1 MLEINLKQLE
11 SFVATVEHSGFTA
24 AAAAL
29 YLTQSTVSA
38 HVSALEQTLGVPL
51 LVRGA
56 RRPVTLT
63 PEGQNV
69 YVQAREILNRC
80 ERLQALGPAEQP
92 PLRLGAST
100 APGQGLLPEL
110 LTGFLQR
117 CPDSRYVLLR
127 GDSARIHSLMLES
140 RVHLGFVGAAM
151 DPRRFVY
158 HPIAND
164 RLVLIAPNR
173 EPYPTLRRQ
182 GVSGLTLLTQQ
193 PLIRREPASGTRQS
207 LEDYLRRSGI
217 AADCLHSVAE
227 IDTPEDV
234 KAAVQ
239 RGLGVAVIS
248 ALAVQEELAA
258 GKLLSFDLDRS
269 GVFRRIYLAWPGWP
283 PHGRRAPL
291 CGLCAL
297 PRRIRVI
304 RDDICRGEACL
315 ARRCT
320 GDPYRLALKWY
331 APIASVAARAILTAA
346 GTKRHCLPEIATG
359 AKRPRND
366 KPLAISILT
375 PACADRQPCAVPGCP
390 LPYNA

>member
-29 YLTQSTVSA
+29 YLTQST
-38 HVSALEQTLGVPL
+38 
-51 LVRGA
+51 
-56 RRPVTLT
+56 
-63 PEGQNV
+63 EGQNV

-182 GVSGLTLLTQQ
+182 GVSGLTLLTEQ
-193 PLIRREPASGTRQS
+193 PLIRREPASGTPWQRS
-207 LEDYLRRSGI
+207 TRRR
-217 AADCLHSVAE
+217 
-227 IDTPEDV
+227 T
-234 KAAVQ
+234 
-239 RGLGVAVIS
+239 
-248 ALAVQEELAA
+248 
-258 GKLLSFDLDRS
+258 
-269 GVFRRIYLAWPGWP
+269 
-283 PHGRRAPL
+283 
-291 CGLCAL
+291 
-297 PRRIRVI
+297 
-304 RDDICRGEACL
+304 
-315 ARRCT
+315 
-320 GDPYRLALKWY
+320 
-331 APIASVAARAILTAA
+331 
-346 GTKRHCLPEIATG
+346 
-359 AKRPRND
+359 
-366 KPLAISILT
+366 
-375 PACADRQPCAVPGCP
+375 
-390 LPYNA
+390 

>member
-164 RLVLIAPNR
+164 RLVLIAPN
-173 EPYPTLRRQ
+173 
-182 GVSGLTLLTQQ
+182 
-193 PLIRREPASGTRQS
+193 

-217 AADCLHSVAE
+217 AADRLHSVAE

-269 GVFRRIYLAWPGWP
+269 GVFRRIYLAWP
-283 PHGRRAPL
+283 
-291 CGLCAL
+291 
-297 PRRIRVI
+297 
-304 RDDICRGEACL
+304 
-315 ARRCT
+315 T
-320 GDPYRLALKWY
+320 GCP
-331 APIASVAARAILTAA
+331 LTAA
-346 GTKRHCLPEIATG
+346 ER
-359 AKRPRND
+359 RF
-366 KPLAISILT
+366 
-375 PACADRQPCAVPGCP
+375 ADYVLSHAESE
-390 LPYNA
+390 

>member
-69 YVQAREILNRC
+69 YAQAREILNRC

-127 GDSARIHSLMLES
+127 GDSAHIHSLMLDS

-173 EPYPTLRRQ
+173 EPYPTLQRQ
-182 GVSGLTLLTQQ
+182 GVSGLTLLTEQ

-217 AADCLHSVAE
+217 PADRLHPVAE

-269 GVFRRIYLAWPGWP
+269 GVFRRIYLAWPADCP
-283 PHGRRAPL
+283 
-291 CGLCAL
+291 
-297 PRRIRVI
+297 
-304 RDDICRGEACL
+304 
-315 ARRCT
+315 
-320 GDPYRLALKWY
+320 
-331 APIASVAARAILTAA
+331 LTAA
-346 GTKRHCLPEIATG
+346 ER
-359 AKRPRND
+359 RF
-366 KPLAISILT
+366 
-375 PACADRQPCAVPGCP
+375 ADYVLSHAEGE
-390 LPYNA
+390 

>member
-69 YVQAREILNRC
+69 YAQAREILNRC

-127 GDSARIHSLMLES
+127 GDSARIHSLMLDS

-151 DPRRFVY
+151 DP
-158 HPIAND
+158 
-164 RLVLIAPNR
+164 LQ
-173 EPYPTLRRQ
+173 RQ
-182 GVSGLTLLTQQ
+182 GVSGLTLLTEQ

-217 AADCLHSVAE
+217 PADRLHPVAE

-269 GVFRRIYLAWPGWP
+269 GVFRRIYLAWPAGCP
-283 PHGRRAPL
+283 
-291 CGLCAL
+291 
-297 PRRIRVI
+297 
-304 RDDICRGEACL
+304 
-315 ARRCT
+315 
-320 GDPYRLALKWY
+320 
-331 APIASVAARAILTAA
+331 LTAA
-346 GTKRHCLPEIATG
+346 ER
-359 AKRPRND
+359 RF
-366 KPLAISILT
+366 
-375 PACADRQPCAVPGCP
+375 ADYVLSHAEGE
-390 LPYNA
+390 

>member
-56 RRPVTLT
+56 RRPVALT

-127 GDSARIHSLMLES
+127 GDSARIH
-140 RVHLGFVGAAM
+140 LGVVGAAM

-269 GVFRRIYLAWPGWP
+269 GVFRRIYLAWPAGCP
-283 PHGRRAPL
+283 
-291 CGLCAL
+291 
-297 PRRIRVI
+297 
-304 RDDICRGEACL
+304 
-315 ARRCT
+315 
-320 GDPYRLALKWY
+320 
-331 APIASVAARAILTAA
+331 LTAA
-346 GTKRHCLPEIATG
+346 ER
-359 AKRPRND
+359 RF
-366 KPLAISILT
+366 
-375 PACADRQPCAVPGCP
+375 ADYVLSHAESE
-390 LPYNA
+390 

>member
-1 MLEINLKQLE
+1 MREN
-11 SFVATVEHSGFTA
+11 A
-24 AAAAL
+24 
-29 YLTQSTVSA
+29 
-38 HVSALEQTLGVPL
+38 P
-51 LVRGA
+51 A
-56 RRPVTLT
+56 RRCACFCVGAISSSRKRSLT

-69 YVQAREILNRC
+69 YAQAREILNRC

-127 GDSARIHSLMLES
+127 GDSARIHSLMLDS

-207 LEDYLRRSGI
+207 LEDHAAQAIKECQVNSFGGKKSVKGNRQGVLSRSITRRSGRI
-217 AADCLHSVAE
+217 AKS
-227 IDTPEDV
+227 
-234 KAAVQ
+234 
-239 RGLGVAVIS
+239 
-248 ALAVQEELAA
+248 
-258 GKLLSFDLDRS
+258 
-269 GVFRRIYLAWPGWP
+269 
-283 PHGRRAPL
+283 
-291 CGLCAL
+291 
-297 PRRIRVI
+297 
-304 RDDICRGEACL
+304 
-315 ARRCT
+315 
-320 GDPYRLALKWY
+320 
-331 APIASVAARAILTAA
+331 
-346 GTKRHCLPEIATG
+346 
-359 AKRPRND
+359 
-366 KPLAISILT
+366 
-375 PACADRQPCAVPGCP
+375 
-390 LPYNA
+390 

>member
-69 YVQAREILNRC
+69 YAQAREILNRC

-127 GDSARIHSLMLES
+127 GDSARIHSLMLDS

-164 RLVLIAPNR
+164 RLVLIAPNPR
-173 EPYPTLRRQ
+173 
-182 GVSGLTLLTQQ
+182 
-193 PLIRREPASGTRQS
+193 
-207 LEDYLRRSGI
+207 
-217 AADCLHSVAE
+217 
-227 IDTPEDV
+227 
-234 KAAVQ
+234 
-239 RGLGVAVIS
+239 
-248 ALAVQEELAA
+248 ALSHAPAA
-258 GKLLSFDLDRS
+258 GC
-269 GVFRRIYLAWPGWP
+269 FRP
-283 PHGRRAPL
+283 
-291 CGLCAL
+291 
-297 PRRIRVI
+297 
-304 RDDICRGEACL
+304 D
-315 ARRCT
+315 
-320 GDPYRLALKWY
+320 
-331 APIASVAARAILTAA
+331 ASDTAA
-346 GTKRHCLPEIATG
+346 AHPARTRPPARGSRWRTTCAAAASLPTAC
-359 AKRPRND
+359 
-366 KPLAISILT
+366 T
-375 PACADRQPCAVPGCP
+375 PWQRSTRRRT
-390 LPYNA
+390 

>member
-127 GDSARIHSLMLES
+127 GDSAHIHSLMLES

-173 EPYPTLRRQ
+173 EPYPTLQRQ

-217 AADCLHSVAE
+217 PADRLHPVAE

-269 GVFRRIYLAWPGWP
+269 GVFRRIYLAWPAGCP
-283 PHGRRAPL
+283 
-291 CGLCAL
+291 
-297 PRRIRVI
+297 
-304 RDDICRGEACL
+304 
-315 ARRCT
+315 
-320 GDPYRLALKWY
+320 
-331 APIASVAARAILTAA
+331 LTAA
-346 GTKRHCLPEIATG
+346 ER
-359 AKRPRND
+359 RF
-366 KPLAISILT
+366 
-375 PACADRQPCAVPGCP
+375 ADYVLSHAEGE
-390 LPYNA
+390 

>member
-127 GDSARIHSLMLES
+127 GDSARIHSLCLLYTS
-140 RVHLGFVGAAM
+140 RVTWM
-151 DPRRFVY
+151 
-158 HPIAND
+158 
-164 RLVLIAPNR
+164 
-173 EPYPTLRRQ
+173 
-182 GVSGLTLLTQQ
+182 
-193 PLIRREPASGTRQS
+193 
-207 LEDYLRRSGI
+207 
-217 AADCLHSVAE
+217 
-227 IDTPEDV
+227 
-234 KAAVQ
+234 
-239 RGLGVAVIS
+239 
-248 ALAVQEELAA
+248 
-258 GKLLSFDLDRS
+258 
-269 GVFRRIYLAWPGWP
+269 
-283 PHGRRAPL
+283 
-291 CGLCAL
+291 
-297 PRRIRVI
+297 
-304 RDDICRGEACL
+304 
-315 ARRCT
+315 
-320 GDPYRLALKWY
+320 
-331 APIASVAARAILTAA
+331 
-346 GTKRHCLPEIATG
+346 
-359 AKRPRND
+359 
-366 KPLAISILT
+366 
-375 PACADRQPCAVPGCP
+375 
-390 LPYNA
+390 

>member
-69 YVQAREILNRC
+69 YAQAREILNRC

-151 DPRRFVY
+151 DPRHFVY

-173 EPYPTLRRQ
+173 EPYPTLQRQ
-182 GVSGLTLLTQQ
+182 GVSGLTLLTEQ

-217 AADCLHSVAE
+217 PADRLHPVAE

-269 GVFRRIYLAWPGWP
+269 GVFRRIYLAWPADCP
-283 PHGRRAPL
+283 
-291 CGLCAL
+291 
-297 PRRIRVI
+297 
-304 RDDICRGEACL
+304 
-315 ARRCT
+315 
-320 GDPYRLALKWY
+320 
-331 APIASVAARAILTAA
+331 LTAA
-346 GTKRHCLPEIATG
+346 ER
-359 AKRPRND
+359 RF
-366 KPLAISILT
+366 
-375 PACADRQPCAVPGCP
+375 ADYVLSHAEGE
-390 LPYNA
+390 

>member
-1 MLEINLKQLE
+1 M
-11 SFVATVEHSGFTA
+11 
-24 AAAAL
+24 
-29 YLTQSTVSA
+29 
-38 HVSALEQTLGVPL
+38 PL

-69 YVQAREILNRC
+69 YAQAREILNRC

-269 GVFRRIYLAWPGWP
+269 GVFRRIYLAWPAGCP
-283 PHGRRAPL
+283 
-291 CGLCAL
+291 
-297 PRRIRVI
+297 
-304 RDDICRGEACL
+304 
-315 ARRCT
+315 
-320 GDPYRLALKWY
+320 
-331 APIASVAARAILTAA
+331 LTAA
-346 GTKRHCLPEIATG
+346 ER
-359 AKRPRND
+359 RF
-366 KPLAISILT
+366 
-375 PACADRQPCAVPGCP
+375 ADYVLSHAESE
-390 LPYNA
+390 

>member
-140 RVHLGFVGAAM
+140 RVHLGFVGAAL
-151 DPRRFVY
+151 
-158 HPIAND
+158 NK
-164 RLVLIAPNR
+164 R
-173 EPYPTLRRQ
+173 E
-182 GVSGLTLLTQQ
+182 
-193 PLIRREPASGTRQS
+193 
-207 LEDYLRRSGI
+207 
-217 AADCLHSVAE
+217 
-227 IDTPEDV
+227 
-234 KAAVQ
+234 K
-239 RGLGVAVIS
+239 
-248 ALAVQEELAA
+248 
-258 GKLLSFDLDRS
+258 
-269 GVFRRIYLAWPGWP
+269 
-283 PHGRRAPL
+283 
-291 CGLCAL
+291 
-297 PRRIRVI
+297 
-304 RDDICRGEACL
+304 
-315 ARRCT
+315 
-320 GDPYRLALKWY
+320 
-331 APIASVAARAILTAA
+331 
-346 GTKRHCLPEIATG
+346 
-359 AKRPRND
+359 
-366 KPLAISILT
+366 
-375 PACADRQPCAVPGCP
+375 
-390 LPYNA
+390 NA

>member
-127 GDSARIHSLMLES
+127 GDSAHIHSLMLDS

-173 EPYPTLRRQ
+173 EPYPTLQRQ
-182 GVSGLTLLTQQ
+182 GVSGLTLLTEQ

-269 GVFRRIYLAWPGWP
+269 GVFRRIYLAWPADCP
-283 PHGRRAPL
+283 
-291 CGLCAL
+291 
-297 PRRIRVI
+297 
-304 RDDICRGEACL
+304 
-315 ARRCT
+315 
-320 GDPYRLALKWY
+320 
-331 APIASVAARAILTAA
+331 LTA
-346 GTKRHCLPEIATG
+346 
-359 AKRPRND
+359 
-366 KPLAISILT
+366 
-375 PACADRQPCAVPGCP
+375 DRKSTR
-390 LPYNA
+390 

>member
-69 YVQAREILNRC
+69 YAQAREILNRC

-127 GDSARIHSLMLES
+127 GDSARIHSLMLDS
-140 RVHLGFVGAAM
+140 RVHTSALSARPWTRGALSITRSQTTASCSSRRTAS
-151 DPRRFVY
+151 PIPRSSGRVFPARRF
-158 HPIAND
+158 
-164 RLVLIAPNR
+164 
-173 EPYPTLRRQ
+173 
-182 GVSGLTLLTQQ
+182 
-193 PLIRREPASGTRQS
+193 
-207 LEDYLRRSGI
+207 
-217 AADCLHSVAE
+217 
-227 IDTPEDV
+227 
-234 KAAVQ
+234 
-239 RGLGVAVIS
+239 
-248 ALAVQEELAA
+248 
-258 GKLLSFDLDRS
+258 
-269 GVFRRIYLAWPGWP
+269 
-283 PHGRRAPL
+283 
-291 CGLCAL
+291 
-297 PRRIRVI
+297 
-304 RDDICRGEACL
+304 
-315 ARRCT
+315 
-320 GDPYRLALKWY
+320 
-331 APIASVAARAILTAA
+331 
-346 GTKRHCLPEIATG
+346 
-359 AKRPRND
+359 
-366 KPLAISILT
+366 
-375 PACADRQPCAVPGCP
+375 
-390 LPYNA
+390 

>member
-127 GDSARIHSLMLES
+127 
-140 RVHLGFVGAAM
+140 

-217 AADCLHSVAE
+217 AADRLHSVAE

-269 GVFRRIYLAWPGWP
+269 GVFRRIYLAWPAGCP
-283 PHGRRAPL
+283 
-291 CGLCAL
+291 
-297 PRRIRVI
+297 
-304 RDDICRGEACL
+304 
-315 ARRCT
+315 
-320 GDPYRLALKWY
+320 
-331 APIASVAARAILTAA
+331 LTAA
-346 GTKRHCLPEIATG
+346 ER
-359 AKRPRND
+359 RF
-366 KPLAISILT
+366 
-375 PACADRQPCAVPGCP
+375 ADYVLSHAESE
-390 LPYNA
+390 

>member
-11 SFVATVEHSGFTA
+11 SFVATVEHAGFTA

-182 GVSGLTLLTQQ
+182 GVSGLTLLTEQ

-217 AADCLHSVAE
+217 PADRLHPVAE

-239 RGLGVAVIS
+239 RGAGRCGHFGACRAGGAGCREAAV
-248 ALAVQEELAA
+248 V
-258 GKLLSFDLDRS
+258 RS
-269 GVFRRIYLAWPGWP
+269 GPQRRVPAASIWL
-283 PHGRRAPL
+283 GRPTAPSQ
-291 CGLCAL
+291 AAE
-297 PRRIRVI
+297 RRFADYVLSHAE
-304 RDDICRGEACL
+304 GE
-315 ARRCT
+315 
-320 GDPYRLALKWY
+320 
-331 APIASVAARAILTAA
+331 
-346 GTKRHCLPEIATG
+346 
-359 AKRPRND
+359 
-366 KPLAISILT
+366 
-375 PACADRQPCAVPGCP
+375 
-390 LPYNA
+390 

>member
-127 GDSARIHSLMLES
+127 GDSARIHSLMLDL

-173 EPYPTLRRQ
+173 EPYPTLQRQ
-182 GVSGLTLLTQQ
+182 GVSGLTLLTEQ

-217 AADCLHSVAE
+217 AAIEPNCV
-227 IDTPEDV
+227 
-234 KAAVQ
+234 
-239 RGLGVAVIS
+239 
-248 ALAVQEELAA
+248 
-258 GKLLSFDLDRS
+258 S
-269 GVFRRIYLAWPGWP
+269 GMI
-283 PHGRRAPL
+283 
-291 CGLCAL
+291 
-297 PRRIRVI
+297 
-304 RDDICRGEACL
+304 
-315 ARRCT
+315 
-320 GDPYRLALKWY
+320 
-331 APIASVAARAILTAA
+331 AARSLI
-346 GTKRHCLPEIATG
+346 G
-359 AKRPRND
+359 A
-366 KPLAISILT
+366 
-375 PACADRQPCAVPGCP
+375 
-390 LPYNA
+390 

>member
-69 YVQAREILNRC
+69 YAQAREILNRC

-127 GDSARIHSLMLES
+127 GDSARIHSLMLDS

-164 RLVLIAPNR
+164 RLVLVAPNR
-173 EPYPTLRRQ
+173 EPYPTLQRQ

-193 PLIRREPASGTRQS
+193 PLIRREPASGTRAVAGGLPAPQRHRRR
-207 LEDYLRRSGI
+207 LPALRGGNRHAGGREGRGAARAGRCGHFGARRAGGAGCGEAAVVRSGPQRRVPPHLSGLARPAAPSRPPSAALRTMCSPTPKGNDAAAGI
-217 AADCLHSVAE
+217 AAAIRRLKAPGFVIARRRSRRGDLG
-227 IDTPEDV
+227 
-234 KAAVQ
+234 KAA
-239 RGLGVAVIS
+239 AIS
-248 ALAVQEELAA
+248 PMAFPH
-258 GKLLSFDLDRS
+258 SDLVLRDCTPR
-269 GVFRRIYLAWPGWP
+269 
-283 PHGRRAPL
+283 
-291 CGLCAL
+291 AL
-297 PRRIRVI
+297 PRASRSGRH
-304 RDDICRGEACL
+304 RPLRGL
-315 ARRCT
+315 AMTHR
-320 GDPYRLALKWY
+320 GQ
-331 APIASVAARAILTAA
+331 
-346 GTKRHCLPEIATG
+346 LPF
-359 AKRPRND
+359 
-366 KPLAISILT
+366 
-375 PACADRQPCAVPGCP
+375 
-390 LPYNA
+390 